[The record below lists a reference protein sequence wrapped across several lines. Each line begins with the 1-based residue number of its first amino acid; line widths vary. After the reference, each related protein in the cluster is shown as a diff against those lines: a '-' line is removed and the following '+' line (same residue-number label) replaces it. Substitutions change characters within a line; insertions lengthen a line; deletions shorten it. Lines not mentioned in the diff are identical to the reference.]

1 MTVQAIANKT
11 EGELIEF
18 LRTGDSQAMAELYNR
33 YYEPVYRYA
42 LSLVKMKDVAED
54 IVHEVFLKVW
64 EIRAQLN
71 IQSSLK
77 NYILRTCHNYTVDMA
92 RRLSTDRKLKEQLL
106 YLYQE
111 QVLENGPGPKELERM
126 ETLLQDALET
136 LTPQQRKV
144 YELCKKQGL
153 TYQQAAD
160 QLGISSHTVKEH
172 MGNVLA
178 ALRRNIR
185 ERGELGLLLLFYILY
200 P

>member
-1 MTVQAIANKT
+1 MTVQVTNKT
-11 EGELIEF
+11 EGELLEF
-18 LRTGDSQAMAELYNR
+18 LRTGDPRAMAEMYDR

-42 LSLVKMKDVAED
+42 LSMVKITEVAED
-54 IVHEVFLKVW
+54 TVHEVFLKLW
-64 EIRAQLN
+64 EIRGQLN

-77 NYILRTCHNYTVDMA
+77 SYILRTCHNCVVDMT
-92 RRLSTDRKLKEQLL
+92 RRLSTDRKLREQLV
-106 YLYQE
+106 YLYRE
-111 QVLENGPGPKELERM
+111 QVTENGPEELERM
-126 ETLLQDALET
+126 ETLLNGALET

-178 ALRRNIR
+178 ALRRYIR